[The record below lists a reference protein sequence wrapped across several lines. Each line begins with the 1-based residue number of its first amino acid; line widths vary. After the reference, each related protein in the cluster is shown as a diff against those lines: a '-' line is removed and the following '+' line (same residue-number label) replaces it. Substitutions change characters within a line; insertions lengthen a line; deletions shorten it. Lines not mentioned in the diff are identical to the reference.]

1 MEQEKQRSGIRRG
14 ITVLLTAVL
23 LFALDQISK
32 LFVLVYLVPL
42 ERVTVI
48 PGLLEL
54 SYLENTGAAFGL
66 FKDQIWLVVAVTLA
80 AVAAITAL
88 LFRYRGHT
96 FFSYASAALLIA
108 GGLGNLLDRILYGF
122 VVDFIH
128 VMFFPY
134 IFNFADCCVT
144 VGACLFV
151 IHVLVLAR
159 RESQAKKAEPP
170 AGDGEA

>member
-14 ITVLLTAVL
+14 IAVLLTAVL

-66 FKDQIWLVVAVTLA
+66 FKNQIWLVVAVTLA

-88 LFRYRGHT
+88 LFRYQGHT
-96 FFSYASAALLIA
+96 FFTYAASALLIA

-128 VMFFPY
+128 VLFFPY

-159 RESQAKKAEPP
+159 RESQAKKVEPP
-170 AGDGEA
+170 AGDDEP